1 MKAKLASI
9 LGGGSKKKSNSKK
22 NSKNGG
28 SEGGYKRSD
37 RSDSDI
43 IDRKADLKVS
53 NPHFVGEF
61 KLANRSFIRYVKA
74 ESQSHQKA
82 SFLNAPVPNE
92 LVRHRNSDYSSRP
105 VKGLNQLITLRKL
118 SGESDDAANP
128 GSFLR

>member
-1 MKAKLASI
+1 MSI

-22 NSKNGG
+22 NSKTGG
-28 SEGGYKRSD
+28 SEGGLKRSD

-74 ESQSHQKA
+74 ESQSHVKA
-82 SFLNAPVPNE
+82 SFLKAPVPSE
-92 LVRHRNSDYSSRP
+92 LVRHRNSDFASRP
-105 VKGLNQLITLRKL
+105 VKGLNQLISLRKL
-118 SGESDDAANP
+118 SCDSNEDENP